1 LVGKARSKQ
10 KGGTGLSGDALGSDG
25 LASASSHAKTDLEFR
40 RQILRRESS
49 LGAHWNDTIRSL
61 DLRGLGLAG
70 MAVFLSYFSID
81 KSVVPDA
88 VVINAYLTV
97 LAFCVVVCRLHLFQS
112 IEPDMSAWWDQ
123 TIVFAEKRYR
133 VADFAMEGP
142 WLFLLMAM
150 AFSTISMVSF
160 GACYLAWSALECCF
174 LRIGRRSLTDSPRS
188 QLGSEIYGLV
198 NRYYDVRIQ
207 HETIAT
213 VCSIAILVAALLGG
227 LQSVTWLW
235 LVAAALTAMII
246 LLTVAEVIRNPW
258 FWTDLSLVEETLQE
272 ENHDGH

>member
-1 LVGKARSKQ
+1 LASELRSPAAAPDRPD
-10 KGGTGLSGDALGSDG
+10 GDAPGNDG
-25 LASASSHAKTDLEFR
+25 LAATSSDLKTDRELR
-40 RQILRRESS
+40 RQVLRRESS
-49 LGAHWNDTIRSL
+49 LSAHWNDTIRSL

-81 KSVVPDA
+81 KSIVPHA

-123 TIVFAEKRYR
+123 TIVFAAKRYR

-150 AFSTISMVSF
+150 PFSTISMVSF
-160 GACYLAWSALECCF
+160 GACYFAWSALECCF
-174 LRIGRRSLTDSPRS
+174 LRIGRRSLAESPRS
-188 QLGSEIYGLV
+188 QLGNEIYSLV

-207 HETIAT
+207 HETIAAI
-213 VCSIAILVAALLGG
+213 CSIAILSGALLGG
-227 LQSVTWLW
+227 LKSVAWLW
-235 LVAAALTAMII
+235 LAAASLCTMILLLTA
-246 LLTVAEVIRNPW
+246 AEVIRNPW
-258 FWTDLSLVEETLQE
+258 FWTDLSLAEDTLR
-272 ENHDGH
+272 